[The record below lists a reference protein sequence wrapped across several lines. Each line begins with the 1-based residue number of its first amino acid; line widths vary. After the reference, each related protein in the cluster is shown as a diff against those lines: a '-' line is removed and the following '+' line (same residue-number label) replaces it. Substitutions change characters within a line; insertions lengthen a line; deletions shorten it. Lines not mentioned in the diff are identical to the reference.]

1 MLALRS
7 LKPVINRKLITRQE
21 SVRRKSKKDKT
32 KQNNKTCEELAP
44 ESPNGHVILL
54 SRYPVLTALN

>member
-32 KQNNKTCEELAP
+32 KQQQQQQQQNL
-44 ESPNGHVILL
+44 
-54 SRYPVLTALN
+54 